1 MSILDLLA
9 EPNRYL
15 SKFYQFNQRNLEALS
30 TPYLWFSHMEE
41 FNDPFE
47 GQVKIIY
54 PDNAA
59 RCIDVFD
66 RMKERGI
73 DDSWREHSNNAKR
86 ILKHDPQA
94 VIDGFAPT
102 LKNIEEISLN
112 VFRNLS
118 YCCLFNGKLEDAE
131 NEDRDIL
138 MWSHYGD
145 GLKGFKI
152 IFESSLLIESLPK
165 TISRTP
171 VQYSDNFPTIDLLE
185 LLESYSGSD
194 IYRSIL
200 LLMRHAC
207 TKHKAWSMENEYR
220 FISQEHG
227 SIEYSAHAI
236 KKVIFGEKMPPA
248 QRKVIT
254 SILSAHGIHFEIFI
268 ARRNRDSYSLAIER
282 LPNK

>member
-1 MSILDLLA
+1 
-9 EPNRYL
+9 
-15 SKFYQFNQRNLEALS
+15 
-30 TPYLWFSHMEE
+30 MEE